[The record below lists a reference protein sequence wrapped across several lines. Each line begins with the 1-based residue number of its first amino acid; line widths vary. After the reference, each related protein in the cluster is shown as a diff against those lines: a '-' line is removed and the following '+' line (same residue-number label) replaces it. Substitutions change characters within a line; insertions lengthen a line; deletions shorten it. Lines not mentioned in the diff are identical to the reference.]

1 VIDLARLRADTLGVD
16 DIVHLNNCGSSLP
29 PRPVVDVQVDYLRTE
44 QRMGG
49 YEAATVLADRLDDLY
64 PATAEML
71 GCERDEVAFEGS
83 AIEAWWRAFLSVGL
97 QPGDRVLAGASEY
110 QGNAFGL
117 LQARERGVI
126 VDIVANDEHG
136 TIDLDALEQ
145 ALDDRVKLVCLTH
158 VSMVNGAVHPA
169 AQVGR
174 ICRDAGVLFLLDACQ
189 VAGQRPL
196 DVDELGCDFLA
207 YTGRKFMRGPRGTGV
222 LYARR
227 SAVDRLGASPFVDGR
242 SAVWTGRDTWH
253 HAPGATRF
261 EFGER
266 SFAAQAGLAAA
277 TRYALDVGL
286 AAIADRVLALADRLR
301 SDLGQVE
308 RVRIRDEGVDRCGI
322 VTFTVDGT
330 PAVTV
335 KEQLGA
341 VGINIGAPARINAQ
355 WDLGERDIDAVAR
368 AGVHYF
374 NTEAELDRLVDAVSA
389 IAGR

>member
-1 VIDLARLRADTLGVD
+1 VIDLELLRADTLGVD

-29 PRPVVDVQVDYLRTE
+29 PRPVVDAQIDYLRTE

-49 YEAATVLADRLDDLY
+49 YEAAAELADRLDDLY

-83 AIEAWWRAFLSVGL
+83 AMEGWWRAFLSVDL

-136 TIDLDALEQ
+136 TIDLDAMERT
-145 ALDDRVKLVCLTH
+145 LDDRVKLVCLTH
-158 VSMVNGAVHPA
+158 VSMANGAVQPA
-169 AQVGR
+169 AAVGR
-174 ICRDAGVLFLLDACQ
+174 VCRDAGVLFLLDACQ
-189 VAGQRPL
+189 VAGQRPI

-227 SAVDRLGASPFVDGR
+227 SAVERLGTSPFVDGR
-242 SAVWTGRDTWH
+242 SALWNGRDTWQ

-286 AAIADRVLALADRLR
+286 TAIADRVSALAERLR
-301 SDLGQVE
+301 TDLGRVE
-308 RVRIRDEGVDRCGI
+308 RVMIRDEGVDRCGI

-330 PAVTV
+330 PAATL

-341 VGINIGAPARINAQ
+341 VGINIGALTRANSQ
-355 WDLGERDIDAVAR
+355 WDLGERNIDAVAR
-368 AGVHYF
+368 AGVHYY
-374 NTEAELDRLVDAVSA
+374 NTEAELDRLVDAVSTTA
-389 IAGR
+389 AR